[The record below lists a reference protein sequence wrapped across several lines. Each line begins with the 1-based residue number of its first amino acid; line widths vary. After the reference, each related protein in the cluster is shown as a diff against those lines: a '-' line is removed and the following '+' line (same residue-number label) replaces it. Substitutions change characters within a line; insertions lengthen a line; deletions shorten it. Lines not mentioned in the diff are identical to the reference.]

1 MIRDNLSI
9 CNFIKNVWEQYD
21 TTHLPFRCMRA
32 VWQSIVLDPCT
43 LQSSHTFV
51 LVDHVTVCTTS
62 CCERF
67 TSSYGF
73 FQRNRI
79 FLVFRLGHL
88 HLNEVKSAKL
98 RKQKSEFRS
107 FALSSRNLV
116 RILACSFWL
125 DAEIVNRDNTGTCE
139 QRYNVYRYLWT
150 GPALSYPF
158 PLKVL
163 FYAK

>member
-51 LVDHVTVCTTS
+51 LVAHVTVCTTS

-67 TSSYGF
+67 TISYGF

-79 FLVFRLGHL
+79 FLVFRLGH
-88 HLNEVKSAKL
+88 L

-139 QRYNVYRYLWT
+139 QR
-150 GPALSYPF
+150 
-158 PLKVL
+158 
-163 FYAK
+163 

>member
-1 MIRDNLSI
+1 
-9 CNFIKNVWEQYD
+9 
-21 TTHLPFRCMRA
+21 MRA

-43 LQSSHTFV
+43 LQSSKTLV
-51 LVDHVTVCTTS
+51 LVAHVTVCTTS

-88 HLNEVKSAKL
+88 HLNEVRSAKL

-116 RILACSFWL
+116 RILACSF
-125 DAEIVNRDNTGTCE
+125 
-139 QRYNVYRYLWT
+139 
-150 GPALSYPF
+150 
-158 PLKVL
+158 
-163 FYAK
+163 

>member
-1 MIRDNLSI
+1 ML
-9 CNFIKNVWEQYD
+9 EQYD

-32 VWQSIVLDPCT
+32 VWQSIVLGPCT

-51 LVDHVTVCTTS
+51 LVAHVTVCSTS

-107 FALSSRNLV
+107 FALSSCNLV

-158 PLKVL
+158 SLKVL